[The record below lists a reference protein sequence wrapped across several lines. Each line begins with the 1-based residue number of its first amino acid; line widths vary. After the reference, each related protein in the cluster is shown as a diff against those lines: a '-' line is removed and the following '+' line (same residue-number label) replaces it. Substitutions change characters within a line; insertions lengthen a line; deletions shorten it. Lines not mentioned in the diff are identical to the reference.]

1 MEAFFL
7 SIAALFALLVLA
19 TALCVALRFGITSRV
34 APSSGVGD
42 EFVQP
47 RQHVAAGALVV
58 SLAALFS
65 VALMFAIMAR

>member
-7 SIAALFALLVLA
+7 SIASLIALLVLA
-19 TALCVALRFGITSRV
+19 TALCVALRFGVASRV

-47 RQHVAAGALVV
+47 RRHIMAGALAASLVV
-58 SLAALFS
+58 LFS
-65 VALMFAIMAR
+65 VTLMFAMMAH